1 MAGNASTPG
10 ASVTSRALAVLF
22 AFDDQHRRLT
32 VTEIA
37 RRVDMPVPTAHRL
50 VKELVAG
57 GALVRRPDGAHVVG
71 RRMWHLGLLAPLES
85 GLRDIASPF
94 LSDVHAATLATVTLA
109 VRDGRHALYLERLSG
124 NRSVPIISTVGTRL
138 PLSTSGV
145 GKVLLAHAPAAVQ
158 EEVLAGGLPR
168 LTPHSITQPGI
179 LADQL
184 AAVRDDGYAT
194 TVEEMTLGACSLAVP
209 VRAGGADGTVVAA
222 LGVVVPDL
230 RRDRPRLLTA
240 LHVAARG
247 IGRNLP

>member
-1 MAGNASTPG
+1 MAGNVSTPG
-10 ASVTSRALAVLF
+10 ATVVSRALSVLF

-32 VTEIA
+32 VTELA
-37 RRVDMPVPTAHRL
+37 RRADLPVPTAHRL

-57 GALVRRPDGAHVVG
+57 GALVRRPDGAYVVG
-71 RRMWHLGLLAPLES
+71 RRMWHLGLLAPVQS
-85 GLRDIASPF
+85 GLRDIATPF

-145 GKVLLAHAPAAVQ
+145 GKVLLAHAPSAVQ
-158 EEVLAGGLPR
+158 EEVLSGLPR
-168 LTPHSITQPGI
+168 LTPYSITQPRI

-184 AAVRDDGYAT
+184 AAVRANGYAT
-194 TVEEMTLGACSLAVP
+194 TVEEMTLGACSIAVP
-209 VRAGGADGTVVAA
+209 VRSGGGDGAVVAA
-222 LGVVVPDL
+222 IGVVVPDL

-240 LHVAARG
+240 LQVAARG
-247 IGRNLP
+247 IGRSLT